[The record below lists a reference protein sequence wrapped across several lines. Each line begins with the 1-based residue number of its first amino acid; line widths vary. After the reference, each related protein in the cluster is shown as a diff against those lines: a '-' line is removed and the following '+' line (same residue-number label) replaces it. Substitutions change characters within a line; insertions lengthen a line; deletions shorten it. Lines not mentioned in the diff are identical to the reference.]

1 MGNLFVPDTNEENY
15 YYTCYKCNDS
25 FKNHCGGYSKRT
37 SCRYHNID
45 SQTNTCNDCREIY
58 KPRLSANCYHIKKK
72 SVWWF

>member
-1 MGNLFVPDTNEENY
+1 MGNIFVPNDSEVH

-25 FKNHCGGYSKRT
+25 FKNHCGGYSQRT